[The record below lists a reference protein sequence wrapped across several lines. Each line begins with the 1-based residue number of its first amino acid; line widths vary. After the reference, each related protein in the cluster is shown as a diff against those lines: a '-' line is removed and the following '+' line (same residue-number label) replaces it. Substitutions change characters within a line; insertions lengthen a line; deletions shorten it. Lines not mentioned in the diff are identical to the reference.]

1 MKIFSSSE
9 QLPEWF
15 LAWPTQIHTTGM
27 DIPQYYSA
35 RACVTLGK
43 DMTWRDLAQV
53 IVIVSPTLR

>member
-1 MKIFSSSE
+1 M
-9 QLPEWF
+9 
-15 LAWPTQIHTTGM
+15 QIHTTGM

-53 IVIVSPTLR
+53 TSLTFDQPSSTTLWPRSFRIGFRAIY